1 MLLSS
6 HLSELCNAVDQLL
19 VVIDKGNVVVTL
31 YLDLSKA
38 FDFVNHDLRLKTL
51 AVYHFSQHSSHN

>member
-38 FDFVNHDLRLKTL
+38 FDLVNHDLRLKTL
-51 AVYHFSQHSSHN
+51 AVFHFSQHSSHI